1 MRNKKCKACFF
12 VLSACIVF
20 QSTAVSASADVE
32 GLIESASYPEGS
44 IVRRI
49 IYRQS
54 RLRMKRQV
62 RMKPGQSWI
71 LQKIYPGKIV
81 SQMI

>member
-20 QSTAVSASADVE
+20 QSTAVSVSADGE
-32 GLIESASYPEGS
+32 GLIESASYPGG

-62 RMKPGQSWI
+62 RMKPGQSRI